1 MKRNL
6 IPLLGIAFVVAI
18 AATGVFY
25 GLFVGKISGS
35 APAAAAGANVVVA
48 VKALDRGTVVK
59 VSDVQIRPGGGPAPS
74 GAFTVVEDV
83 VGQTVVNPLGPNE
96 PITVKSLAAAGAAGA
111 LSIPKGFR
119 AISIRVADSAGLLPF
134 VRSGHRVD
142 VQSVTSHLGPDNLA
156 RTLLSNVEVLN
167 AHTESGQSG
176 AVTTILNLLVPAR
189 EVDKVAQAD
198 SLGRVRITLRNPD
211 DKEEVLSAPARLAS
225 VAAHAS
231 APAPANNV
239 RFDVRLAAANADVIR
254 EMTGRAGGPA
264 SAELRIGS
272 LPKDWNVDTGLR
284 ALQQSRGLR
293 LLSSANL
300 EAAHGQE
307 VFLRAGENDYDFRVK
322 LTPRGA
328 SNGVLKLRV
337 RPELTLPARGGLNS
351 RRLSADLD
359 VADGQS
365 VLLAGFE
372 KDSAA
377 PSLIGKL
384 FRQSGDGE
392 GELMVVVTP
401 RVLTATR

>member
-25 GLFVGKISGS
+25 GLFVGKISGA
-35 APAAAAGANVVVA
+35 APAAATGANVVVA

-74 GAFTVVEDV
+74 GSFTVVEDV
-83 VGQTVVNPLGPNE
+83 IGQTVMNPLGPNE
-96 PITVKSLAAAGAAGA
+96 PVTVKSLAGAGASGA
-111 LSIPKGFR
+111 LSIPKGYR

-142 VQSVTSHLGPDNLA
+142 VQSVTSHLGPENLA

-189 EVDKVAQAD
+189 DVDKVAQAD
-198 SLGRVRITLRNPD
+198 SLGRVRITLRNPE
-211 DKEEVLSAPARLAS
+211 DKEEVIAAPARM
-225 VAAHAS
+225 AS
-231 APAPANNV
+231 AVSHAAGAPANNV
-239 RFDVRLAAANADVIR
+239 RFDVRLAAATADVIR

-272 LPKDWNVDTGLR
+272 LPKDWNVDTSLR

-384 FRQSGDGE
+384 FRQGGE
-392 GELMVVVTP
+392 AGGELMVVVTP

>member
-25 GLFVGKISGS
+25 GLFVGKISGA
-35 APAAAAGANVVVA
+35 APAAATGANIVVA
-48 VKALDRGTVVK
+48 VKALDRGTILRAA
-59 VSDVQIRPGGGPAPS
+59 DVQIRPGGGPSPS
-74 GAFTVVEDV
+74 GAFTSVEDV
-83 VGQTVVNPLGPNE
+83 VGQTIMNPLGPNE
-96 PITVKSLAAAGAAGA
+96 PVTAKALASAGASGS
-111 LSIPKGFR
+111 LTIPKGFR

-142 VQSVTSHLGPDNLA
+142 VQSVTAHLGPDNQA
-156 RTLLSNVEVLN
+156 RTMLSNVEVLN
-167 AHTESGQSG
+167 AHVESGQGG

-189 EVDKVAQAD
+189 DVDKVAQAD

-211 DKEEVLSAPARLAS
+211 DKEEITPAPARM
-225 VAAHAS
+225 AA
-231 APAPANNV
+231 APTHGAAAPSHNV

-272 LPKDWNVDTGLR
+272 LPKDWNVDSGLR
-284 ALQQSRGLR
+284 ALQQAHGVR

-307 VFLRAGENDYDFRVK
+307 VFLRAGEDEYDLRVK

-328 SNGVLKLRV
+328 ANGVLKLRV

-372 KDSAA
+372 RDSAA
-377 PSLIGKL
+377 PALVGKL
-384 FRQSGDGE
+384 FRQGGNAE

>member
-25 GLFVGKISGS
+25 GLFVGKISG
-35 APAAAAGANVVVA
+35 AAPPAATGANIVVA
-48 VKALDRGTVVK
+48 VKALDRGAVLK
-59 VSDVQIRPGGGPAPS
+59 VSDVQIRPGGGPSPS
-74 GAFTVVEDV
+74 GAFTAVEDV
-83 VGQTVVNPLGPNE
+83 IGQTIMNPLGPNE
-96 PITVKSLAAAGAAGA
+96 PVTAKSLASAGKSGSLTIA
-111 LSIPKGFR
+111 KGYR

-142 VQSVTSHLGPDNLA
+142 VQSVTAHLGPDNQA

-167 AHTESGQSG
+167 AHTESGQGG

-189 EVDKVAQAD
+189 DVDRVAQAD

-211 DKEEVLSAPARLAS
+211 DQDVVSAAPARLAAAPAA
-225 VAAHAS
+225 VAA
-231 APAPANNV
+231 PGNV

-254 EMTGRAGGPA
+254 EMTGRAGGTA

-272 LPKDWNVDTGLR
+272 LPRDWNAESGLR
-284 ALQQSRGLR
+284 ALQQSRGVR
-293 LLSSANL
+293 LLTSANL
-300 EAAHGQE
+300 EAVHGQE
-307 VFLRAGENDYDFRVK
+307 VFLRAGENEYDLRVK

-328 SNGVLKLRV
+328 ANGVLKLRV

-372 KDSAA
+372 RDSAA
-377 PSLIGKL
+377 PSLVGKL
-384 FRQSGDGE
+384 FRQGGDAE
-392 GELMVVVTP
+392 GELLVVVTP
-401 RVLTATR
+401 RVLTAAR

>member
-25 GLFVGKISGS
+25 GLFVGKISGA
-35 APAAAAGANVVVA
+35 APSAAAGNSIVVA
-48 VKALDRGTVVK
+48 TKALDRGTVLK
-59 VSDVQIRPGGGPAPS
+59 AADVQIRTNGGPTPS
-74 GAFTVVEDV
+74 GAFIVPEDV
-83 VGQTVVNPLGPNE
+83 IGQTITNPLGPNE
-96 PITVKSLAAAGAAGA
+96 PITAKSLASAGVSGGLA
-111 LSIPKGFR
+111 IPKGFR

-142 VQSVTSHLGPDNLA
+142 IQSITSHLGPDNQA
-156 RTLLSNVEVLN
+156 RTMLSNVEVLN
-167 AHTESGQSG
+167 AHTESGQNG
-176 AVTTILNLLVPAR
+176 GVTTILNLLVPAR
-189 EVDKVAQAD
+189 DVDKVAQAD
-198 SLGRVRITLRNPD
+198 SLGRVRITLRNPE
-211 DKEEVLSAPARLAS
+211 DKEEFNATPARLA
-225 VAAHAS
+225 AGGAHA
-231 APAPANNV
+231 AATAHGTNV
-239 RFDVRLAAANADVIR
+239 RFNVRLAAASADVIR
-254 EMTGRAGGPA
+254 EMTGRAGGLS

-272 LPKDWNVDTGLR
+272 MPMDWNAEKRLQD
-284 ALQQSRGLR
+284 LQQSRGVR
-293 LLSSANL
+293 LLTVANL

-307 VFLRAGENDYDFRVK
+307 VFLRAGDDDYDLRLK
-322 LTPRGA
+322 LTSRGA

-359 VADGQS
+359 IADGQS

-377 PSLIGKL
+377 PSLVGKL
-384 FRQSGDGE
+384 FRQGGGD

-401 RVLTATR
+401 RILTATR